1 MSAYNK
7 TTGIRRILLAV
18 GYSRDGLV
26 AAVKEAAVRQ
36 LLILH
41 VPLVILALALDFST
55 GVKMVLVFASFFS
68 FIVELFNTAL
78 EAAVDHTSMEKHP
91 LAKLAKDLGSA
102 AQMVTLVL
110 VALLWLVAL
119 TGV

>member
-41 VPLVILALALDFST
+41 VPLVILALAL
-55 GVKMVLVFASFFS
+55 
-68 FIVELFNTAL
+68 
-78 EAAVDHTSMEKHP
+78 
-91 LAKLAKDLGSA
+91 
-102 AQMVTLVL
+102 
-110 VALLWLVAL
+110 
-119 TGV
+119 